1 MSTNPSPL
9 VQVYAPD
16 GTLGEVPYER
26 MHDSLQAGGKIAV
39 HIKAPDGTE
48 GYVPGDRI
56 SEALQAGAARMP
68 LNMDTTGG
76 MGTGFASH
84 YWNVLKQVPMGM
96 VNAVLTGLSPSEQMS
111 SRINTAQQIA
121 QDEAARAVEGRSLG
135 YRIAAPLAQQIV
147 PGLNPRGME
156 QAANQGDMGGVLGE
170 AIGAGTLAATPLIG
184 EGLNA
189 GLGSDV
195 ATRARQAIAEK
206 VAGPIVRQ
214 TPTATAN
221 NLKFGRNPA
230 EAITREPGLSGLT
243 VDSLHEGVTQRMHEL
258 GQVIDSTLDTPENQ
272 AKTISIE
279 PIIDRAAKDAKASPI
294 AKLNPGLSDR
304 IDGLVDNMKSQFG
317 SLDKNPLEA
326 AQFKRDIGSATKW
339 TGQAFDNEA
348 NQFLVDVYR
357 GVKDEVNKAV
367 PETKGYNERYADLL
381 GAQKALQRRIVF
393 DTNRALSPG
402 RAMLGAGGGALGTF
416 FGGMHG
422 GILGAALGAGVDLL
436 RSTPGRLS
444 IGKILGNA
452 YPELPDVPVGGA
464 PTIPMVPASAV
475 NLPRTTVPEQQAA
488 AAPGALAFSPGED
501 LGPSLGTQ
509 HEITKNG
516 QRVGSITVEPK
527 DNGVLHV
534 HWLGGE
540 FTAADRQPIM
550 DAIKG
555 EYPETRKITYDRRRL
570 AKGAN
575 AATTEGREMNVP

>member
-1 MSTNPSPL
+1 MTTRPSPL

-26 MHDSLQAGGKIAV
+26 MHDALQAGGKIAV

-48 GYVPGDRI
+48 GYVPGDRV
-56 SEALQAGAARMP
+56 SEALQAGATRMP
-68 LNMDTTGG
+68 LDLSTPKGPNAGFVAGATSALGLNQPQQTLRETLTDPGTYLGPIVGQARNIYQTAAKAPENYQAGG
-76 MGTGFASH
+76 VAGVVAPLVG
-84 YWNVLKQVPMGM
+84 
-96 VNAVLTGLSPSEQMS
+96 VNPQSM
-111 SRINTAQQIA
+111 
-121 QDEAARAVEGRSLG
+121 AARAE
-135 YRIAAPLAQQIV
+135 
-147 PGLNPRGME
+147 
-156 QAANQGDMGGVLGE
+156 QGDIGGILGE
-170 AIGAGTLAATPLIG
+170 AAVPAAMALSPLAAEGAGRVGSAAWEAAAP
-184 EGLNA
+184 
-189 GLGSDV
+189 
-195 ATRARQAIAEK
+195 ARQALAEK
-206 VAGPIVRQ
+206 VAGPVVRQ
-214 TPTATAN
+214 TPTATAS

-393 DTNRALSPG
+393 DTNRAFSPG
-402 RAMLGAGGGALGTF
+402 RALLGAGGGALGTLA
-416 FGGMHG
+416 GGMHG
-422 GILGAALGAGVDLL
+422 GLAGAALGAGVDLL
-436 RSTPGRLS
+436 RSTPSRLA

-452 YPELPDVPVGGA
+452 YPELPAVSVGGTPA
-464 PTIPMVPASAV
+464 IPTVPASAV
-475 NLPRTTVPEQQAA
+475 NLPRATVPAQQAA

-501 LGPSLGTQ
+501 LGPGLGTQ

-550 DAIKG
+550 DAIKS